1 MHRNMVARAPKNVPG
16 NKHHAIVVFDI
27 NPMRVHAAA
36 CSHAEH
42 ALNSLG
48 DPDRLL
54 QWGTGKG
61 ARVLKA
67 VSKHEKSGKT
77 TSRHWD
83 MNTELI
89 THQQLGLPEL
99 SGFFATV
106 LGNLPLSVTLCGTIM
121 RLGPSAGGEGG
132 GGRGSGAGAGTGAGS
147 ITEFIRLFKEVQI
160 ETVDAR
166 GVNLENET
174 HYLGLVG
181 SVLVTIERLL
191 TSSALADD
199 AEKDD
204 VRWLL
209 ACLSMLPHTSVPT
222 RLLAAED
229 STTAADATGTGT
241 ETSNPFTGST
251 TAGTLDDARILPA
264 NSGALSTANDRETWL
279 NSGHDGSDIDTSGE
293 HTALAS
299 SSSEGTSGTGHV
311 FRSTVALRHA
321 EAMLRNCGLVR
332 GSSDTIVGS
341 DVVGTMHQMVARCD
355 REQFVRTHRGE
366 PVAATAVASLRQELV
381 RQVDEFASDTL
392 GGAGTILGRN
402 PASDALVE
410 CATHFHGLTPP
421 PRRHHCMGKRGGAA
435 TCSVCRYPGHGVWVP
450 AQHDGCSAG
459 AGPCPRCRIPAQQQV
474 RRRTG
479 VCRTGG

>member
-1 MHRNMVARAPKNVPG
+1 
-16 NKHHAIVVFDI
+16 
-27 NPMRVHAAA
+27 
-36 CSHAEH
+36 
-42 ALNSLG
+42 
-48 DPDRLL
+48 
-54 QWGTGKG
+54 
-61 ARVLKA
+61 
-67 VSKHEKSGKT
+67 
-77 TSRHWD
+77 
-83 MNTELI
+83 
-89 THQQLGLPEL
+89 
-99 SGFFATV
+99 
-106 LGNLPLSVTLCGTIM
+106 
-121 RLGPSAGGEGG
+121 
-132 GGRGSGAGAGTGAGS
+132 
-147 ITEFIRLFKEVQI
+147 
-160 ETVDAR
+160 
-166 GVNLENET
+166 
-174 HYLGLVG
+174 
-181 SVLVTIERLL
+181 
-191 TSSALADD
+191 
-199 AEKDD
+199 
-204 VRWLL
+204 
-209 ACLSMLPHTSVPT
+209 MLPHTSVPT

-341 DVVGTMHQMVARCD
+341 DVVGTMHQMVARCV
-355 REQFVRTHRGE
+355 REQFARTHRGE